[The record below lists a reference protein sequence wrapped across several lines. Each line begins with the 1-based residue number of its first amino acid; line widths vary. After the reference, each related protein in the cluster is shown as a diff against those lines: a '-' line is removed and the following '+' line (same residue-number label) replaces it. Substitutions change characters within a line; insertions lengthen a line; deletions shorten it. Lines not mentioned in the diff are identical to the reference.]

1 MREGQA
7 MGIKDIVI
15 AGAVRLPIGRF
26 GGSLKDCPV
35 YELGASAIRGLIE
48 RTGIDPKAIG
58 EVILACNRL
67 DGVGLNPARTAAHFA
82 GVPESV
88 PAHTVVMVCP
98 AGLKALA
105 LATQAIR
112 LGEAEVIVAGGMES
126 MSNMPHILKGAR
138 FDGFRRGDIVLQDS
152 FASLVDPT
160 CGLHVGQIA
169 ELTAERW
176 GISREEQD
184 QYACSSHRKASQGWA
199 EGVFA
204 NEVLPVML
212 PGKDGSDRRFSE
224 DESYRPDVSLE
235 KLARLPPAFENGK
248 TVTAGN
254 ASGTTDGA
262 AAVLITSRTR
272 AAALGLKPMA
282 SFVGHLFMGVKPEN
296 FTDGPAI
303 VIPRLLEKIG
313 LALEDVDLLEVNE
326 AFAAQILA
334 NEKVLQWNRSK
345 LNVHGGAI
353 ALGHPTAFSGARMI
367 VHLAHILKSGQLG
380 LASLCGGQGIAGA
393 MIIRGE

>member
-1 MREGQA
+1 MN
-7 MGIKDIVI
+7 DIVI
-15 AGAVRLPIGRF
+15 IDAVRLPIGRF
-26 GGSLKDCPV
+26 GGSLKDYQV
-35 YELGASAIRGLIE
+35 YDLGALAIRGLIE
-48 RTGIDPKAIG
+48 RTGIDPHAINQ
-58 EVILACNRL
+58 VIMACNRL
-67 DGVGLNPARTAAHFA
+67 DGVGLNPARTAAFFG

-98 AGLKALA
+98 AGLQAIA

-126 MSNMPHILKGAR
+126 MSNIPHILKGAR
-138 FDGFRRGDIVLQDS
+138 FEGFRRGDIVLQDAFS
-152 FASLVDPT
+152 SIVDPT

-184 QYACSSHRKASQGWA
+184 QYACASHHKAAQAWQDGIYA
-199 EGVFA
+199 K
-204 NEVLPVML
+204 EVLPVTL
-212 PGKDGSDRRFSE
+212 GGKDRSEKNFSQ
-224 DESYRPDVSLE
+224 DECYRPDISFE
-235 KLARLPPAFENGK
+235 KLARLPRAFENGK

-262 AAVLITSRTR
+262 AALLITSRNR
-272 AAALGLKPMA
+272 AAALGFKPLA
-282 SFVGHLFMGVKPEN
+282 AFVGYLFIGVKPEN
-296 FTDGPAI
+296 FTDGPAV
-303 VIPRLLEKIG
+303 VIPQLLAKLG
-313 LALEDVDLLEVNE
+313 LQLQEIALLEVNE

-334 NEKVLQWNRSK
+334 NEKVLGWDRAK

-353 ALGHPTAFSGARMI
+353 ALGHPTGFSGARMI
-367 VHLAHILKSGQLG
+367 THLAHNLKSGELG

>member
-1 MREGQA
+1 MEL
-7 MGIKDIVI
+7 KDIVI
-15 AGAVRLPIGRF
+15 TEAVRLPIGRF
-26 GGSLKDCPV
+26 GGSLKDYQV
-35 YELGASAIRGLIE
+35 YELGALAIRGLIE
-48 RTGIDPKAIG
+48 RTGIDPKEIS
-58 EVILACNRL
+58 EVIMACNRL
-67 DGVGLNPARTAAHFA
+67 DGVGLNPARTAAHFS
-82 GVPESV
+82 GIPETV
-88 PAHTVVMVCP
+88 PAHTVVKVCP
-98 AGLKALA
+98 AGLKAIA

-138 FDGFRRGDIVLQDS
+138 FEGFRRGDIVLQDS
-152 FASLVDPT
+152 FASIVDPT
-160 CGLHVGQIA
+160 CGLNVGQIA

-184 QYACSSHRKASQGWA
+184 QYACSSHQKATQGWKD
-199 EGVFA
+199 GVFS

-212 PGKDGSDRRFSE
+212 PGKDLSKRKFSE
-224 DESYRPDVSLE
+224 DECYRPNISLE
-235 KLARLPPAFENGK
+235 QLAKLPPAFENGK

-262 AAVLITSRTR
+262 AALLITSRNR
-272 AAALGLKPMA
+272 AMALGVKPIA
-282 SFVGHLFMGVKPEN
+282 SFAGYLFMGVKAEN

-303 VIPRLLEKIG
+303 VIPQLLEKMGAEQKDI
-313 LALEDVDLLEVNE
+313 DLLEVNE

-334 NEKVLQWNRSK
+334 NEKALKWDRSK

-353 ALGHPTAFSGARMI
+353 ALGHPTGFSGARMI
-367 VHLAHILKSGQLG
+367 THLAHILKPGQLG

-393 MIIRGE
+393 MAIRGE